1 MTREIEV
8 SLEEVEQ
15 RFFRR
20 QEDESE
26 VDAISNIEFPSF
38 EDPDER
44 EDYEEKFNREIKDF
58 EREMK
63 ALEAEWEVKIE
74 KIEKDK
80 IKWDWND
87 IAE

>member
-1 MTREIEV
+1 M
-8 SLEEVEQ
+8 EQ